1 MYVQEGAD
9 IGPLDVKYCGPYRVL
24 VRERKKI
31 LLEIGASQTR
41 VSVDRLKLHSGA
53 ETTTVAQPPTRG
65 WPCKTKMYYFV
76 HIVRVVCSPS
86 GEKLEGGGGVV

>member
-1 MYVQEGAD
+1 MGVQETSHMYVQEGAD

-41 VSVDRLKLHSGA
+41 VSVDRL
-53 ETTTVAQPPTRG
+53 
-65 WPCKTKMYYFV
+65 
-76 HIVRVVCSPS
+76 
-86 GEKLEGGGGVV
+86 